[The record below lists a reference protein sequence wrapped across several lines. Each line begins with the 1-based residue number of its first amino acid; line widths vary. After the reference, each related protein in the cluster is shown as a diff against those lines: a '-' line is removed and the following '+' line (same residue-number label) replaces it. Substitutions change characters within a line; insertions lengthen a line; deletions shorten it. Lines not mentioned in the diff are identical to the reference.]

1 MTRLPRVTSK
11 ELISVLTKK
20 GFSKHHQVGSHA
32 TYRNEDGRRRVIVAI
47 HSGQVIPPKT
57 LKAILKDAG
66 ITVEEF
72 EGLLL

>member
-1 MTRLPRVTSK
+1 MTRLSRVTSK

-32 TYRNEDGRRRVIVAI
+32 TYRSEDGKRRVVVAV
-47 HSGQVIPPKT
+47 HSGQIIPPKT

-66 ITVEEF
+66 MTVEEF
-72 EGLLL
+72 EEMV